1 VSSGDG
7 QNAGIVEGIDEGLQ
21 ALPELAMRLTCL
33 LISKD
38 RLGLAVR
45 CSMPLAAQTR
55 FRLVPAQPWL
65 LSHSCVREERQTQCR
80 GP

>member
-45 CSMPLAAQTR
+45 C
-55 FRLVPAQPWL
+55 
-65 LSHSCVREERQTQCR
+65 
-80 GP
+80 